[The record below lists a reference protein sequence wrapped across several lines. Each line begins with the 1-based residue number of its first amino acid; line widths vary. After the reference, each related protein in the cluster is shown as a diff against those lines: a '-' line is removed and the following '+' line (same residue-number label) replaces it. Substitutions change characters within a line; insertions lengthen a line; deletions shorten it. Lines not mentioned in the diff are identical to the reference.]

1 MGCSNAPI
9 VVPPLRVPP
18 PDPVIMNNSAVL
30 PMVEDPSFRKEPPQ
44 PEADVRFVPPKIEEA
59 RLSNG
64 LRILVAE
71 RRDMPIVAMQI
82 VVDRGLDLQTLP
94 GVATMTA
101 TMMLTGTKSRSAL
114 ALSDDLA
121 AIGARYGAWADH
133 DGMGV
138 RGQALRE
145 RFPELFAILVDVV
158 RNPAF
163 DGVELERERAK
174 RLTTLAAQTDV
185 PDVLMENAVEEK
197 LYPLGHPYH
206 APLNGDEASTKA
218 IKGADLV
225 RLHEAAFRPEHA
237 TVAIAGD
244 IDRASAVALVE
255 KHLGNWVGKALPK
268 KAYPDPRSL
277 GKDEKRVLL
286 IDRPGSSQSSVS
298 LALVGISRKHPDFDA
313 VMVLNT
319 LLGGQF
325 SSRLNMNL
333 REKNAYT
340 YGAYSWFD
348 TRRVAGPFT
357 AGGAIMTPA
366 TAPAIRE
373 MFAEME
379 RLRKELPP
387 AVELENAKT
396 NLIRKLPARF
406 ETASGTAQALGSL
419 SVMGLALDEFAT
431 RQSRVAKV
439 TAEDVRRVANTYLRS
454 EAMRVIIVGDASVV
468 QKELEALDLGG
479 IEVRHPVE
487 QNPPSSRKP
496 ASKK

>member
-1 MGCSNAPI
+1 MNRSIVLAIFGLLAMGCGNAPI
-9 VVPPLRVPP
+9 VVPPPQAPP
-18 PDPVIMNNSAVL
+18 PDPVIMNNSAAL

-59 RLSNG
+59 HLSNG
-64 LRILVAE
+64 LRVLVAE

-121 AIGARYGAWADH
+121 AIGARYGAWANH

-218 IKGADLV
+218 IKASDLV

-268 KAYPDPRSL
+268 RRIPILGRSGKTKSAYC
-277 GKDEKRVLL
+277 
-286 IDRPGSSQSSVS
+286 SSIGR
-298 LALVGISRKHPDFDA
+298 ALRNRA
-313 VMVLNT
+313 C
-319 LLGGQF
+319 
-325 SSRLNMNL
+325 
-333 REKNAYT
+333 
-340 YGAYSWFD
+340 
-348 TRRVAGPFT
+348 
-357 AGGAIMTPA
+357 
-366 TAPAIRE
+366 
-373 MFAEME
+373 
-379 RLRKELPP
+379 RLRWL
-387 AVELENAKT
+387 AYRAST
-396 NLIRKLPARF
+396 RISMRSWCSIR
-406 ETASGTAQALGSL
+406 SW
-419 SVMGLALDEFAT
+419 
-431 RQSRVAKV
+431 
-439 TAEDVRRVANTYLRS
+439 VANFR
-454 EAMRVIIVGDASVV
+454 AAST
-468 QKELEALDLGG
+468 
-479 IEVRHPVE
+479 
-487 QNPPSSRKP
+487 
-496 ASKK
+496 